1 MNLNNYFW
9 YFDRALSNRFCDK
22 VIEFGNQRQDDLAG
36 TGGVKIEEA
45 LSSQKKKKNLL
56 KQRNS
61 NVTWLSDWWI
71 YKEIMPYVYTANK
84 NAGWNFEIST
94 PEEIQFTK
102 YKLNQHYDWH
112 QDAWPNPYEN
122 HNNSNLNNKIRK
134 LSVTC
139 QLTDGND
146 YEGGNLFFDTRNKD
160 KKVKSL
166 IECKDARNRGTII
179 VFPSFVWHKVK
190 AVTKG
195 IRYSLVVWTC
205 GEMYK

>member
-1 MNLNNYFW
+1 MNLHNYFY
-9 YFDRALSNRFCDK
+9 YFKGALSQRLCNHI
-22 VIEFGNQRQDDLAG
+22 IEYGNSQRQDLG
-36 TGGVKIEEA
+36 FTGGFPKSNNYTEEE
-45 LSSQKKKKNLL
+45 LNKLK

-61 NVTWLSDWWI
+61 NIAWLNDWWI
-71 YKEIMPYVYTANK
+71 SKAILPFVDEANK
-84 NAGWNFEIST
+84 EAGWNFDLEGS
-94 PEEIQFTK
+94 ENFQFTK
-102 YKLNQHYDWH
+102 YGKTQHYDWH